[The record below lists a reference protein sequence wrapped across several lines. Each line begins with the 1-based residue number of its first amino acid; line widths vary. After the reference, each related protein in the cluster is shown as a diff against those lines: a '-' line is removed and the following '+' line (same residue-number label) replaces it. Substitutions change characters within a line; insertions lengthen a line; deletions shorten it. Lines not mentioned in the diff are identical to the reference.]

1 MNSLFGQRHPWL
13 MQALGGLI
21 AFVIF
26 AVIAAYFYINVVSTE
41 TIKAI
46 SPLAPPASPGSSLGS
61 GGGQTGG
68 SGGTGGSSASP
79 TASTGGSTST
89 GKVTWADVHAI
100 FAQRCV
106 GCHVGAKLGGLSL
119 DTYAGAMKGGSTAAG
134 GPVNGAVIKPGDAA
148 NSYLYQVIT
157 GKQQP
162 RMPLGGA
169 PLSAAQIKTIHDWI
183 QSGAKA

>member
-1 MNSLFGQRHPWL
+1 MKSLFGQRHPWL

-26 AVIAAYFYINVVSTE
+26 AVIAAYFYINVVSNE
-41 TIKAI
+41 TAKAI

-61 GGGQTGG
+61 GGGQT
-68 SGGTGGSSASP
+68 GGTGGSSASP

-106 GCHVGAKLGGLSL
+106 GCHVGAKLAGLSL

-134 GPVNGAVIKPGDAA
+134 GPVNGAVIKPGDPEG
-148 NSYLYQVIT
+148 SYLYQVIT

-162 RMPLGGA
+162 QMPLGGA